1 MRRGLSRSALG
12 AILLLSGAG
21 GAVASDVWAAA
32 FTETFRAACVPQRLS
47 YEGTIAEAVGLGWA
61 RFDPVGHPEF
71 GAVMAKSAEALKDA
85 GEDLPGMSY
94 RHETFAREVEGR
106 ALHLVVS
113 FMESEYLDAVGCYLY
128 DFAATEPVAAATVT
142 NILGIKPAQAHRDET
157 MVAYVW
163 GPPPSMPRT
172 LDTYLI
178 FVPAGSPYAEQAG
191 FDGQVLK
198 FSTSAAGEEE

>member
-1 MRRGLSRSALG
+1 MRRGLSRSAFG
-12 AILLLSGAG
+12 AILVLVGAG
-21 GAVASDVWAAA
+21 PAIASEAWAAA
-32 FTETFRAACVPQRLS
+32 FAEAFRAACVPQRLS
-47 YEGTIAEAVGLGWA
+47 YEGTLQQARAEGWIG
-61 RFDPVGHPEF
+61 FDPAEHPEF
-71 GAVMAKSAEALKDA
+71 GAVMAKSAEALEDA

-94 RHETFAREVEGR
+94 RHETFAREIDGR
-106 ALHLVVS
+106 GLHLVVS

-128 DFAATEPVAAATVT
+128 DFAAIEPIPASAVS
-142 NILGIKPAQAHRDET
+142 NILGVKPGQTHRDET

-178 FVPAGSPYAEQAG
+178 FVPAGSPHAEQAG

-198 FSTSAAGEEE
+198 FSTSAPGEEE